1 MNTTRRSTLMKLIVY
16 GATGRVGSRLVAEAG
31 RRGHDVVA
39 VSRSQGGIDAVGNW
53 VAGDIVDPVAVADL
67 ARGADVLVSAVG
79 SGFTSGEPDF
89 GIYVEASK
97 AIAKALSKLGSKGPR
112 IIFVGGAGSLT
123 YGDGTRAVDAP
134 DFPEAVKPEAL
145 AQARALEYWRTVAD
159 VDWTYVSPAA
169 TLEPGKRTGRY
180 QRGDDQLL
188 FDADGKSH
196 LSMEDFAVAIVDE
209 VENKTASKERISF
222 AN

>member
-1 MNTTRRSTLMKLIVY
+1 MKLIVY

-31 RRGHDVVA
+31 RRGHEVIA
-39 VSRSQGGIDAVGNW
+39 VSRSRDGIDTASEW
-53 VAGDIVDPVAVADL
+53 VAGDILDPVAVADL
-67 ARGADVLVSAVG
+67 AGGGDVLVSAIG

-89 GIYVEASK
+89 GTYVEASR
-97 AIAKALSKLGSKGPR
+97 AVTKALRELGSEAPR
-112 IIFVGGAGSLT
+112 IIIVGGAGSLMV
-123 YGDGTRAVDAP
+123 GDGMRAVDTV

-145 AQARALEYWRTVAD
+145 AHAQALEYWRTVAD

-169 TLEPGKRTGRY
+169 TLEPGKRTGEY

-188 FDADGKSH
+188 FDADGKSY